1 MGTCEDAWCT
11 FMALNTAVAAVPLLG
26 SSKSINSKVSRI
38 VFLRK
43 LSSAGRL
50 TGDIR

>member
-11 FMALNTAVAAVPLLG
+11 FMALNTAVPLLG

-43 LSSAGRL
+43 LSSAGWL